1 MFNTIT
7 DDVIKEI
14 EAAAALP
21 GSYWYESVDDLVDL
35 FPADDG
41 DAAFVFA
48 ATPERVAALIQRMR
62 NAEAKLLSL
71 AVAVTGPDRQRATM
85 MAQSVIQTVSGGKA
99 A

>member
-1 MFNTIT
+1 VT

-21 GSYWYESVDDLVDL
+21 GSFWYESVDDLVDL

-48 ATPERVAALIQRMR
+48 ATPERVAALIQRLR
-62 NAEAKLLSL
+62 SAETRLSSL
-71 AVAVTGPDRQRATM
+71 AVAVTGPNRHQALAEARA
-85 MAQSVIQTVSGGKA
+85 ALDSLAKSREA